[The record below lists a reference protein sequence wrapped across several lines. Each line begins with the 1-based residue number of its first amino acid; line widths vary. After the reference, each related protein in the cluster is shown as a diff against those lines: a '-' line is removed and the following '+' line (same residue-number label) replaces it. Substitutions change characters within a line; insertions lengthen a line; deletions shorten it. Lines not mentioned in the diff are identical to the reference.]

1 MRIKIKKTININKI
15 VKKIKRVSLILRFG
29 IWNRDW
35 CVCSCIVGEKCTR
48 KISQIA
54 LIIEKFYDKLY
65 W

>member
-1 MRIKIKKTININKI
+1 MLIKIKKTFNINKI
-15 VKKIKRVSLILRFG
+15 VKEIKRVSLVLRFS

-35 CVCSCIVGEKCTR
+35 CVYSCIVGEKCTR

-54 LIIEKFYDKLY
+54 LIRKKCYAKLY